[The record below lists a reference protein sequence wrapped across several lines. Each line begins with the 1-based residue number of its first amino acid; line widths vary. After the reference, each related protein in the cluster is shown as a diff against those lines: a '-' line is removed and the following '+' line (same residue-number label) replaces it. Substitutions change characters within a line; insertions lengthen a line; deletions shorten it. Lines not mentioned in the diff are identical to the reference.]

1 MSSWDIRHNS
11 ELKLMARQ
19 QLKGKRG
26 FPILVCF
33 LFCIITGAPS
43 IIPYIGV
50 IGTLILAG
58 PMTLGKARFFLKFT
72 RCESPSVETL
82 FDGFKFFTSAF
93 VLHLLIVIFTFLWT
107 LLFIVP
113 GIIAALR
120 YSMAFYILNDNPG
133 MSAMAALNQSKEMME
148 GHKGKL
154 FLLGLSFIG
163 WWILCILTLG
173 IGFLWLTPYVELTM
187 ANFYEELKA
196 GRRFSGAG
204 TRDFNI

>member
-1 MSSWDIRHNS
+1 
-11 ELKLMARQ
+11 
-19 QLKGKRG
+19 
-26 FPILVCF
+26 
-33 LFCIITGAPS
+33 
-43 IIPYIGV
+43 
-50 IGTLILAG
+50 
-58 PMTLGKARFFLKFT
+58 
-72 RCESPSVETL
+72 
-82 FDGFKFFTSAF
+82 
-93 VLHLLIVIFTFLWT
+93 
-107 LLFIVP
+107 
-113 GIIAALR
+113 
-120 YSMAFYILNDNPG
+120 MAFYILNDNPG